1 MKLILK
7 ENVAGLGYK
16 DDIVEVKDG
25 YGRNYLI
32 PQGLGV
38 IASKSA
44 LRQLE
49 EDLKQRAHK
58 IAKLKADAEEFVKTL
73 EGVKLTISAKAAA
86 NGSIYGSVNNIQI
99 ANALEALGHNV
110 DRKIIFLNE
119 NVKEL
124 GSYKATVKPHKEVSI
139 EIDFDVVAE

>member
-1 MKLILK
+1 
-7 ENVAGLGYK
+7 
-16 DDIVEVKDG
+16 
-25 YGRNYLI
+25 
-32 PQGLGV
+32 
-38 IASKSA
+38 